1 MILLTVVMPT
11 ALFVVI
17 ILFTIGSSFFGGCV
31 WMASGKV
38 NKEAEEAAARATHKV
53 IDLDESLRDSS
64 RYAWRPE
71 KQN

>member
-1 MILLTVVMPT
+1 MILLTVVVPT

-17 ILFTIGSSFFGGCV
+17 IIFTIGSSFFGGCI
-31 WMASGKV
+31 WMASGRA
-38 NKEAEEAAARATHKV
+38 NKEAEEAARATHKV

>member
-31 WMASGKV
+31 WMASGKA
-38 NKEAEEAAARATHKV
+38 NKEAEEAAARATSKV